1 MFGAL
6 VLWGRECVE
15 GLGVG
20 VAPRTYVERV
30 QRFFCPEKFR
40 RPVAKALSWFIM
52 SDTWA
57 GR

>member
-1 MFGAL
+1 
-6 VLWGRECVE
+6 VHH
-15 GLGVG
+15 
-20 VAPRTYVERV
+20 TYVERV
-30 QRFFCPEKFR
+30 QMFFCPEKFK